1 MYFKISC
8 GIIKAILKTLSIAF
22 VIKKLRSDPLDMK
35 VILVFA
41 FFMILVSIQYTLNR
55 ILNELRDIRKTIY
68 INQNNSR
75 RQED

>member
-1 MYFKISC
+1 
-8 GIIKAILKTLSIAF
+8 
-22 VIKKLRSDPLDMK
+22 MK

>member
-1 MYFKISC
+1 
-8 GIIKAILKTLSIAF
+8 
-22 VIKKLRSDPLDMK
+22 MK

-41 FFMILVSIQYTLNR
+41 FFMILVSIPYTLNR